1 MNNFLPQSRPISFSI
16 SGIPPESGERKL
28 NQLAPFNEQISKFS
42 PLDVLLADV
51 AIRVQL
57 TPTEYMTANQHYKVM
72 GDWIDRPESPLHGLV
87 DEFYPQG
94 GFSTGSTIAGH
105 SDDAEFDLDAMA
117 RINWPRNIDPE
128 TALSWLHKA
137 IAGDFGSRYYD
148 KAERKTRCSQVK
160 YESMHLDVT
169 PSVLLGEYAEKTSFI
184 FHSKPSDSSVKK
196 ETLFA
201 NPYGLAQWFN
211 ARVLQ
216 NIAFGTYFERQ
227 SLQYDRTIH
236 ALKADTTPVPEQL
249 PAYKKSP
256 QVVCLQLIKRW
267 RNVAYDRNHKARRLP
282 PSVLLTYFIGDQTGG
297 LRTLTDE
304 LIYHVE
310 FIADRIELASANTRT
325 LSEVN
330 PTCHLDV
337 LTDRWPENIA
347 EQDIFVRELRGFSAD
362 LRRLKAGVPVAEMR
376 RVLERLF
383 GEKPAGDAIDAL
395 TQRHVQDS
403 LETKS
408 LFLPGIGALPALGS
422 YAAPAIARP
431 IPKSTPFGD

>member
-1 MNNFLPQSRPISFSI
+1 M
-16 SGIPPESGERKL
+16 
-28 NQLAPFNEQISKFS
+28 NQLAPFHEQISQFS

-57 TPTEYMTANQHYKVM
+57 SPTEYLTAIQHYKVM
-72 GDWIDRPESPLHGLV
+72 ADWIDRPDSPLHGLV

-94 GFSTGSTIAGH
+94 GFSTGSTVAGH
-105 SDDAEFDLDAMA
+105 SEKADFDLDAMA

-128 TALSWLHKA
+128 MALSWLNKA
-137 IAGDFGSRYYD
+137 IAGDYGSRYYD
-148 KAERKTRCSQVK
+148 KTERKTRCSQVK

-169 PSVLLGEYAEKTSFI
+169 PSVLLSEFQAKTSFI
-184 FHSKPSDSSVKK
+184 FHSKPSDPSVKK

-201 NPYGLAQWFN
+201 NPHGLAQWFN
-211 ARVLQ
+211 GRTIQ
-216 NIAFGTYFERQ
+216 NIAFGTYFESL
-227 SLQYDRTIH
+227 SLQYDRTVH

-267 RNVAYDRNHKARRLP
+267 RNIAYDRSHRELKLP

-297 LRTLTDE
+297 IRSLTDE
-304 LIYHVE
+304 LIHHVE
-310 FIADRIELASANTRT
+310 SIAFRIELASANADPNAR
-325 LSEVN
+325 LLDEVN
-330 PTCHLDV
+330 PKCEQDV
-337 LTDRWPENIA
+337 LTDRWPRNVE
-347 EQDIFVRELRGFSAD
+347 EQNVFARELRGFLSD
-362 LRRLKAGVPVAEMR
+362 LRRLKAGAPIAEMR

-383 GEKPAGDAIDAL
+383 GEKPAGGAIDAL
-395 TQRHVQDS
+395 TQRHVQDN

-422 YAAPAIARP
+422 YAAPAGARP
-431 IPKSTPFGD
+431 IPRSTPFGD